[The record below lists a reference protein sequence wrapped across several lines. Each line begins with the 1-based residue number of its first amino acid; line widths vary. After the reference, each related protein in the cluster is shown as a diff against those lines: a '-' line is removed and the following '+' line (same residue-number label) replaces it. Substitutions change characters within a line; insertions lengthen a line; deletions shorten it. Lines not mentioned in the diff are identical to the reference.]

1 MDDFL
6 GFVAANYSLVI
17 AGIIIWLVLVI
28 LVSLVYRSVKQRGV
42 SPLTGTDIQFSEKG
56 ASGWSHK
63 NFLTKL
69 GGARNCLI
77 VELGRD
83 GVWIRPFFPFNL
95 MFLPEL
101 YDLEHFIRLDKI
113 KGVIPQQRVWG
124 KYVVI
129 EYTSEKRIN
138 KRVELR
144 LRKHDE
150 FLQYFTT

>member
-1 MDDFL
+1 MEEL
-6 GFVAANYSLVI
+6 LRFVADNFSFII
-17 AGIIIWLVLVI
+17 AAIIVWLVLVI
-28 LVSLVYRSVKQRGV
+28 LASLVYRSIKKKGV

-63 NFLTKL
+63 NVVTKA

-77 VELGRD
+77 VELGRA
-83 GVWIRPFFPFNL
+83 GLWIRPFFPFNL

-101 YDLEHFIRLDKI
+101 CDLEHYIPREKIRA
-113 KGVIPQQRVWG
+113 VTPQQGIRG
-124 KYVVI
+124 KSVVVDF
-129 EYTSEKRIN
+129 TSEKGIN

-150 FLQYFTT
+150 FLRYFAA